1 MVCDDALNGA
11 LAAAIEQAGFEPTEL
26 FSGAGHDAAALARI
40 MPVTMLFTRC
50 KDGISHNP
58 AESITVEDA
67 AVTIDVLVRFVEI
80 TAATHRQEVAA

>member
-1 MVCDDALNGA
+1 
-11 LAAAIEQAGFEPTEL
+11 
-26 FSGAGHDAAALARI
+26 
-40 MPVTMLFTRC
+40 MLFTRC